1 MNRWAAWGWS
11 LGERIRMRKYLR
23 IGSRA
28 LLASGFVGVS
38 MVGASLSGVSAATR
52 SSKAP
57 SRVELAGGT
66 QITRPTAT
74 ADRETLQGDEAL
86 KLVSYPWQ
94 TMLPGWRIVFL
105 PPRPGFLALTY
116 RLDHRIEVYVRSDR
130 SAEALAHDIAHEL
143 GHAVDVTYNND
154 QSRSTYRQLRSMSD
168 TTQWWACNSCT
179 DLQTLAG
186 DFAETFAL
194 YAAPRY
200 KFYGKVAPEPTPA
213 EVNVI
218 ARQVYAAVG
227 AVGAA

>member
-1 MNRWAAWGWS
+1 MGRLGRP

-38 MVGASLSGVSAATR
+38 MIGASLSGVSAATR
-52 SSKAP
+52 SSKAS

-66 QITRPTAT
+66 QITRSTVS
-74 ADRETLQGDEAL
+74 ADRETVAGEQAL
-86 KLVSYPWQ
+86 KLVAYPWR

-105 PPRPGFLALTY
+105 PPRTGFLALTY

-154 QSRSTYRQLRSMSD
+154 DSRTTYRQLRGLSD

-194 YAAPRY
+194 YATPRY
-200 KFYGKVAPEPTPA
+200 KFYGLMAPEPTPE
-213 EVNVI
+213 EVTMI
-218 ARQVYAAVG
+218 AKQVYAAVG
-227 AVGAA
+227 AA